1 MTDEKRKQQ
10 EELDDDEL
18 KDQEAEELPDREAMS
33 VLRMPWEP
41 SPPLPESDV

>member
-1 MTDEKRKQQ
+1 MADEKREQQ

-18 KDQEAEELPDREAMS
+18 MDQEAEEVPAREAMS